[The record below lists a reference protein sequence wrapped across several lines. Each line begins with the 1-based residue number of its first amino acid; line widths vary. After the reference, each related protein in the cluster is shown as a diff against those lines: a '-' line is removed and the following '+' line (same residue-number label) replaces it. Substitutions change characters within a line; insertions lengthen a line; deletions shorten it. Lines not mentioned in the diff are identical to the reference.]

1 MDALATAGPAVRPG
15 RRRASFADFMR
26 SGPVIGLIAV
36 AVFLVLWQLLVTW
49 LAISRIVLPAPLEV
63 GVALIDGMSKPLT
76 AQDGYWY
83 HAGFTLSN
91 ALIGLAIG
99 SVSGIAVGTL
109 MGKLEVFRKILTP
122 FVISLQS
129 TPKVAL
135 APLFIIWFG
144 FGSESKI
151 TIIALLTFFPLL
163 INSMAGLRSVDP
175 DRVDFLRSLGASRF
189 DVYRRVESRSML
201 PYIFAGLE
209 LAVVYALIG
218 AIVSEFVGSRRGLGV
233 LILQYNYSLNIAG
246 TFSVFIILAL
256 LGVTLSGL
264 LRFTRGKL
272 LFWMP
277 QDERKNMT
285 AGA

>member
-1 MDALATAGPAVRPG
+1 MTAATLPARPAM
-15 RRRASFADFMR
+15 RRRASFRDFI
-26 SGPVIGLIAV
+26 SSAPVVGLLSV
-36 AVFLVLWQLLVTW
+36 ATFLILWQLLVTW
-49 LAISRIVLPAPLEV
+49 LQVPRIVLPAPLEI
-63 GVALIDGMSKPLT
+63 GRALVDGLAKPLT
-76 AQDGYWY
+76 AQDGIWY

-91 ALIGLAIG
+91 AILGLSIGAVAGILI
-99 SVSGIAVGTL
+99 GTL
-109 MGKLEVFRKILTP
+109 MGKIRVVRNIMQP

-144 FGSESKI
+144 FGAESKV

-163 INSMAGLRSVDP
+163 VNSMAGLRSVDE
-175 DRVDFLRSLGASRF
+175 DRVDLLRSLGASPLGI
-189 DVYRRVESRSML
+189 YRRVEFRSML

-246 TFSVFIILAL
+246 TFSVFIVLAV

-264 LRFTRGKL
+264 LRLLRNRV

-277 QDERKNMT
+277 RDERRSMT
-285 AGA
+285 TSG